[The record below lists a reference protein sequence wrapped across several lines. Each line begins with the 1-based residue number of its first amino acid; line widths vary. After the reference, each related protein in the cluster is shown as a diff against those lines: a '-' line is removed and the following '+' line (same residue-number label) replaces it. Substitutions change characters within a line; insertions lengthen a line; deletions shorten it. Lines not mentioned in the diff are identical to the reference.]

1 MSESRVN
8 FGMDWGAEVSGMK
21 KLDGNNDNFYKI
33 MPGGNLVRIVG
44 KPSEV
49 FNHWE
54 RDASGKIHK
63 IVCLGDDCPIC
74 AAGGKAKRTFNV
86 KVIDKRDWTKKEGYL
101 SGINVKIAS
110 LPLSVFQQI
119 QTLYKDP
126 DFGDPSGY
134 DINISKIGEK
144 LNTQYSVVGKP
155 PVPLTEEEI
164 EAVKNSIDVKAT
176 VKINTIDEIKEMNL
190 KIFNTT
196 GDSVGEEEDMPAP
209 PKKKAPEPDGDW
221 DNFN

>member
-8 FGMDWGAEVSGMK
+8 FGMDWGAEVGGANRMDQ
-21 KLDGNNDNFYKI
+21 DGTMFFKI
-33 MPGGNLVRIVG
+33 MPGSNLVRVVG
-44 KPSEV
+44 KPSEI

-54 RDASGKIHK
+54 RDNEGRMHK

-74 AAGGKAKRTFNV
+74 KAGGKAKRTFNV
-86 KVIDKRDWTKKEGYL
+86 KVIDKTSWTKKEGYEDGKI
-101 SGINVKIAS
+101 SVKIAS

-134 DINISKIGEK
+134 DINITKTGEK
-144 LNTQYSVVGKP
+144 LNTVYTAVGKP
-155 PVPLTEEEI
+155 PVPLTKEEI
-164 EAVKNSIDVKAT
+164 EAVKNSVDVKAT
-176 VKINTIDEIKEMNL
+176 VKINTVEEIKAMNL
-190 KIFNTT
+190 RILGAT
-196 GDSVGEEEDMPAP
+196 GDDIGEEEAPA